1 MRTFLGLLLLLLGL
15 AAAAL
20 YSSAFIVNQNEQAI
34 VLRFGDPKTVIKE
47 PGLKWKAPIVDTV
60 EIFEK
65 RILDLDTNE
74 LEVTTNDQQRLV
86 VDAYTRYKIVD
97 PLKFYQNVHSQ
108 ANVTQVMGPVVESTI
123 RNVVNTAQLAD
134 VVKDKREALMKDI
147 AKTVNSEGVNYG
159 IEVVDVRLKRANLHP
174 TISKSVFARMTAD
187 RERVATELRAQGDAE
202 KNRITANADRDVT
215 VIRGEAT
222 KASDILRGE
231 GEGARNRIFAE
242 AYGRDP
248 EFARFYRA
256 MQACEQ
262 AFRPGETRFMLSP
275 DSTSSVCS
283 PFTDAVHMPVPS
295 AKPQE
300 KP

>member
-1 MRTFLGLLLLLLGL
+1 MRTFLGFLLVVLGL

-20 YSSAFIVNQNEQAI
+20 YNSAFIVNQNEQAL
-34 VLRFGDPKTVIKE
+34 VLRFGDPQNPVIRD
-47 PGLKWKAPIVDTV
+47 PGLKWKAPIVDSV

-86 VDAYTRYKIVD
+86 VDAYTRYRITD
-97 PLKFYQNVHSQ
+97 PLKFYQNVHGQS
-108 ANVTQVMGPVVESTI
+108 NVTNVMGPVVESTI
-123 RNVVNTAQLAD
+123 RNVVNTARLSD
-134 VVKDKREALMKDI
+134 VVKDKREPLMKEI
-147 AKTVNSEGVNYG
+147 ASTVNAEGAKLG

-202 KNRITANADRDVT
+202 KNRITANADREVT
-215 VIRGEAT
+215 IIRAEAT
-222 KASDILRGE
+222 KGSDILRGE
-231 GEGARNRIFAE
+231 GEAERNHIFAE
-242 AYGRDP
+242 AFGKDP

-262 AFRPGETRFMLSP
+262 AFKGGDTRFMLSP
-275 DSTSSVCS
+275 DSTNSVCS
-283 PFTDAVHMPVPS
+283 AFTEGTKMPPP
-295 AKPQE
+295 AK
-300 KP
+300 